1 MRNLALI
8 LGALAFLSGCG
19 SGGGESGSDEVTVDL
34 VEQNGSGQSGTVV
47 LTADG
52 EKTTVAIT
60 LDNPPAAPQPAH
72 IHKGTCSELD
82 PTPAHGL
89 ENVVDGE
96 SNTVVDKP
104 LNDLRDEE
112 FAVNVHKSGMEI
124 DVYVACGEI
133 GSGSGETETETGDDG
148 YGRGY

>member
-60 LDNPPAAPQPAH
+60 LENPPAAPQPAH
-72 IHKGTCSELD
+72 IHKGSCSELD

-96 SNTVVDKP
+96 STTMVDMA
-104 LNDLRDEE
+104 LEELRGQDY
-112 FAVNVHKSGMEI
+112 AVNVHKSGMEV
-124 DVYVACGEI
+124 DVYVACGDI
-133 GSGSGETETETGDDG
+133 GSGSGETETGGDG
-148 YGRGY
+148 Y